1 MNPRRPL
8 RITIVGD
15 PRGWHVRRIA
25 ETAVARGHQARL
37 VRWTELGTIV
47 ATGDEAILPAA
58 VAESHGIVVRGMPG
72 GGLEEVIFRMNLLG
86 RLARIGIGVVN
97 PPRSLEVAID
107 KHLSLAE
114 IASAGLPVPRSMVA
128 QSPEAIRDAWLSL
141 GRDTVVK
148 PLFGSQG
155 RGIERISSE
164 EDLAAFLAGRSLES
178 LAYLQE
184 FIPHAGWDARIL
196 LVGDR
201 VFSMRRVADSGWRT
215 NVAQGGRAEPFA
227 PPEAWVALARRAAR
241 AVGAVVAGVDLVA
254 RPSGEVVILEVNAVP
269 GWRALQTVVPTDIT
283 SAFTQLLESRF
294 RG

>member
-1 MNPRRPL
+1 M
-8 RITIVGD
+8 RITIIGD

-25 ETAVARGHQARL
+25 ETAVARGHHARL
-37 VRWTELGTIV
+37 IRWTDLGTLV
-47 ATGDEAILPAA
+47 ATGGEAFLPAA

-72 GGLEEVIFRMNLLG
+72 GGLEEVIFRMNLLA
-86 RLARIGIGVVN
+86 RLARTGIDVVN

-114 IASAGLPVPRSMVA
+114 MAADGVPVPRSRVA
-128 QSPEAIRDAWLSL
+128 QSPEAIRDAWLAL
-141 GRDTVVK
+141 GSDTVVK

-155 RGIERISSE
+155 RGIERISSLE
-164 EDLAAFLAGRSLES
+164 HLTAFLAGRPPES

-196 LVGDR
+196 LVGEE

-215 NVAQGGRAEPFA
+215 NVAQGGRAEPFS

-241 AVGAVVAGVDLVA
+241 AVGAVVAGIDLVE
-254 RPSGEVVILEVNAVP
+254 RPSGEVLVLEVNAVP

-283 SAFTQLLESRF
+283 SAFTHFLESRLT
-294 RG
+294 G

>member
-1 MNPRRPL
+1 MSPRRPL

-25 ETAVARGHQARL
+25 ETAAARGHRARL
-37 VRWTELGTIV
+37 VRWTDLGTVV
-47 ATGDEAILPAA
+47 ATDGETFLPAA
-58 VAESHGIVVRGMPG
+58 VAESDGMVVRGMPG

-86 RLARIGIGVVN
+86 RLAKAGVDVVN

-114 IASAGLPVPRSMVA
+114 IAADGLPVPRSTVA
-128 QSPEAIRDAWLSL
+128 QSTEAIRDAWLSL

-155 RGIERISSE
+155 RGIERIASND
-164 EDLAAFLAGRSLES
+164 DLEAFLANRSPDS
-178 LAYLQE
+178 VAYLQE

-196 LVGDR
+196 LVGDD

-215 NVAQGGRAEPFA
+215 NIAQGGRAEPFS
-227 PPEAWVALARRAAR
+227 PPEAWVALARRAAL
-241 AVGAVVAGVDLVA
+241 AVGAVVAGVDLVE
-254 RPSGEVVILEVNAVP
+254 RPSGEVVVLEVNAVP
-269 GWRALQTVVPTDIT
+269 GWRALQTVVATDIT
-283 SAFTQLLESRF
+283 ATFAQLLESRLH
-294 RG
+294 G